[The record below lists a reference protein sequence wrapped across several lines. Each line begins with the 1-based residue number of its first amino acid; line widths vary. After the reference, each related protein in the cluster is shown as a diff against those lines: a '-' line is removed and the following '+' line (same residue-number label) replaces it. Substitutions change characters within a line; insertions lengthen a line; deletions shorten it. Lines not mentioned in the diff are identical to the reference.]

1 MNRIRDELFLPLHK
15 PLKTMITRIARKE
28 YIEMIRDGRFR
39 WAAGIVFALLAGS
52 LIVGW
57 KHYADV
63 ETQRAESQAA
73 DREIWVGQGEKSQHS
88 AAHFGSYAF
97 KPTSPLSSIDR
108 GVLPYTGV
116 SVFMEAHRVKEA
128 SYRPV
133 EDANAMH
140 RLGAVTAA
148 STLQLLI
155 PLLIIL
161 LAFSSFA
168 GEREQGTLRQ
178 LMSLGLQRRTVAL
191 GKALGVVLPLM
202 LLLAPAAVV
211 GAVAMVLHAGPDAAL
226 WSLPRLL
233 LMVVLYLLYF
243 GLFIGIVLIVS
254 ARASSTRV
262 ALIVLLGFWLW
273 SSFLVPRA
281 ATDIA
286 DALFPMP
293 TSIEFDRAM
302 QADYDQ
308 LPAWTDRMP
317 AIEERLMKEHG
328 VDAPDLIPVSVA
340 GHILLEAEEDETRIY
355 RKHFDALRDTYEAQ
369 NRVVQAGAVLAPMV
383 TVKAV
388 SMGLAGSDYAH
399 HRHFVEAAETYR
411 YDFVQMLNRDMVA
424 QNASW
429 DYRAGRAM
437 WESIPTFT
445 YESPGL
451 GWTLSH
457 HTIGLGL
464 LGLWFVVVA
473 LAMPVAV
480 TRMKIN

>member
-1 MNRIRDELFLPLHK
+1 MNQAFTTYPPHK
-15 PLKTMITRIARKE
+15 PLRIMITRIARKE
-28 YIEMIRDGRFR
+28 CIEMIRDGRFR
-39 WAAGIVFALLAGS
+39 WAVGIVLALLVGS

-63 ETQRAESQAA
+63 EAQRAESQAA
-73 DREIWVGQGEKSQHS
+73 DRETWVNQGEKSQHS

-140 RLGAVTAA
+140 RLGALTAA

-161 LAFSSFA
+161 LTFSAFA

-211 GAVAMVLHAGPDAAL
+211 GAVAMALYAGPDAAL

-233 LMVVLYLLYF
+233 LMVGLYLLYF
-243 GLFIGIVLIVS
+243 GLFIGLALIVS
-254 ARASSTRV
+254 ARASSARV

-281 ATDIA
+281 ATDVA
-286 DALFPMP
+286 DALFPTP
-293 TSIEFDRAM
+293 TSVEFDRAV

-308 LPAWTDRMP
+308 LPAWTDRTR
-317 AIEERLMKEHG
+317 AVEERLMQEHG
-328 VDAPDLIPVSVA
+328 VDTPDQIPTSVA
-340 GHILLEAEEDETRIY
+340 GYTLLEAEEDETRVY
-355 RKHFDALRDTYEAQ
+355 RKHFDALGDTYLAQ
-369 NRVVQAGAVLAPMV
+369 NRVVQAGALLAPMV
-383 TVKAV
+383 AV
-388 SMGLAGSDYAH
+388 QAASMGLAGSDYVH
-399 HRHFVEAAETYR
+399 HRHFVEAAEAHR
-411 YDFVQMLNRDMVA
+411 YEFVQTLNRDMVA

-437 WESIPTFT
+437 WESIPAFT

-451 GWTLSH
+451 GWTLGYY
-457 HTIGLGL
+457 TIGLGL
-464 LGLWFVVVA
+464 LGLWFVAVA
-473 LAMPVAV
+473 LMVPVAV

>member
-1 MNRIRDELFLPLHK
+1 
-15 PLKTMITRIARKE
+15 MITRIARKE
-28 YIEMIRDGRFR
+28 CIEMIRDGRFR
-39 WAAGIVFALLAGS
+39 WAAGIVFVLLAGS

-63 ETQRAESQAA
+63 EAQRAEAQTA
-73 DREIWVGQGEKSQHS
+73 DRETWVSQGEKSQHS

-97 KPTSPLSSIDR
+97 KPTSPLSSVDR

-116 SVFMEAHRVKEA
+116 SVFMEAHRVQEA
-128 SYRPV
+128 GYRPV

-140 RLGAVTAA
+140 RLGALTAA

-161 LAFSSFA
+161 LAFSAFA

-211 GAVAMVLHAGPDAAL
+211 GAVAMALYAGPDAAL
-226 WSLPRLL
+226 WSLPRLF
-233 LMVVLYLLYF
+233 LMVALYLLYF
-243 GLFIGIVLIVS
+243 GLFIGLALIVS
-254 ARASSTRV
+254 ARASSARV

-273 SSFLVPRA
+273 SSFLVPRI
-281 ATDIA
+281 ATDA
-286 DALFPMP
+286 AEAFFPTP
-293 TSIEFDRAM
+293 TSVEFDRAV

-308 LPAWTDRMP
+308 LPAWTDRTR
-317 AIEERLMKEHG
+317 AVEERLMREHG
-328 VDAPDLIPVSVA
+328 VDTPDQIPVSVA
-340 GHILLEAEEDETRIY
+340 GYTLLEAEEDETRVY
-355 RKHFDALRDTYEAQ
+355 RKHFDALGDTYLAQ
-369 NRVVQAGAVLAPMV
+369 NRVVQAGAVLAPM
-383 TVKAV
+383 TAV
-388 SMGLAGSDYAH
+388 QAASMGLAGSDYAH

-411 YDFVQMLNRDMVA
+411 YDFVQTLNRDMVE

-437 WESIPTFT
+437 WESIPAFV
-445 YESPGL
+445 YESPGF
-451 GWTLSH
+451 GWTLGH
-457 HTIGLGL
+457 YKTALGL
-464 LGLWFVVVA
+464 LGLWFIAVA
-473 LAMPVAV
+473 LMVPVAV

>member
-1 MNRIRDELFLPLHK
+1 MPFTLLPPHK
-15 PLKTMITRIARKE
+15 SLRTMITRIARKE
-28 YIEMIRDGRFR
+28 CTEMIRDGRFR
-39 WAAGIVFALLAGS
+39 WAAGIVFVLLAGS
-52 LIVGW
+52 LLVGW

-63 ETQRAESQAA
+63 EAQRAESQAA
-73 DREIWVGQGEKSQHS
+73 DRETWVSQGEKSQHS

-97 KPTSPLSSIDR
+97 KPTSPLSSVDR

-128 SYRPV
+128 GYRPV

-140 RLGAVTAA
+140 RLGALTAA

-161 LAFSSFA
+161 LAFSAFA

-211 GAVAMVLHAGPDAAL
+211 GAVAMALYAGPDAAL

-233 LMVVLYLLYF
+233 LMITLYLLYF
-243 GLFIGIVLIVS
+243 GLFIGLALIVS
-254 ARASSTRV
+254 ARASSARV

-273 SSFLVPRA
+273 SSFLVPRI
-281 ATDIA
+281 ATDAA
-286 DALFPMP
+286 DALFPTP
-293 TSIEFDRAM
+293 TSVEFDRAV

-308 LPAWTDRMP
+308 LPAWTDRTR
-317 AIEERLMKEHG
+317 AVEERLMQEHG
-328 VDAPDLIPVSVA
+328 VETPDQIPVSVA
-340 GHILLEAEEDETRIY
+340 GYTLLEAEEDETRVY
-355 RKHFDALRDTYEAQ
+355 RKHFDALGDTYLAQ
-369 NRVVQAGAVLAPMV
+369 NRVVQAGAVLAPM
-383 TVKAV
+383 TAV
-388 SMGLAGSDYAH
+388 QAASMGLAGSDYAH
-399 HRHFVEAAETYR
+399 HRHFVDAAEAYR
-411 YDFVQMLNRDMVA
+411 FDFVQTLNRDMVT

-437 WESIPTFT
+437 WESIPAFI

-451 GWTLSH
+451 GWTLGH
-457 HTIGLGL
+457 YTMGLGL
-464 LGLWFVVVA
+464 LGLWFVAVA
-473 LAMPVAV
+473 LMVPVAV